1 MDNNIKKEK
10 NLKEMYNLIDCLVE
24 NDPNAAPYFDEEHP
38 YKYLQSASVLEY
50 IEDCINEDNGFIYT
64 QDDLE
69 TMDIW
74 DATQLNRYDAYEYYV
89 KKYAEYYNVKLSLAR
104 NLSDYIVEPK

>member
-1 MDNNIKKEK
+1 MDNKIKKEK

-24 NDPNAAPYFDEEHP
+24 NDPNAAPYPH
-38 YKYLQSASVLEY
+38 KYLQSASVLEY
-50 IEDCINEDNGFIYT
+50 IEYFINEDNGFIYT

-74 DATQLNRYDAYEYYV
+74 DATQLNRYDAYEYYA